1 MLDWY
6 ASFVKQYDAYSGL
19 DYYAEDPW
27 NQDIRAKFFIKA
39 NAHGAGQAYYTTDHS
54 AYNGKSLQTY
64 LVKDWI
70 SLHEFGHGYE
80 GAIAA
85 QENPFVE
92 TTNNI
97 LGYYFEPTYRPAEDF
112 GWLLGEFS
120 GTKSERYAQ
129 LGNRMKESLA
139 SSNTFADIVS
149 DPWHYNVS
157 LYMFTNLMDKLGP
170 QQAVSAMHSHY
181 REVYYKTGKK
191 MGSSDAL
198 AESLDS
204 LDYNV
209 LPYFASWHI
218 PPRQEG
224 LPIRSMRW
232 TSR

>member
-19 DYYAEDPW
+19 DYYAKDPW

-54 AYNGKSLQTY
+54 AYNGKSLETY
-64 LVKDWI
+64 LVRDWL

-191 MGSSDAL
+191 WDHPTPLRKVWTAWIITCFLTLHPGISS
-198 AESLDS
+198 
-204 LDYNV
+204 
-209 LPYFASWHI
+209 
-218 PPRQEG
+218 RQEG